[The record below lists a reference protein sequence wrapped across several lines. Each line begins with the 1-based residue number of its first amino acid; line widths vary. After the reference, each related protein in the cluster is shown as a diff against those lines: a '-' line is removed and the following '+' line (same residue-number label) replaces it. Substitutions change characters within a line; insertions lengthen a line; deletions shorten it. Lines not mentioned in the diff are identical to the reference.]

1 MRFVFFS
8 KILGSA
14 AHDIYQSLKVRSSY
28 IEQLRNL
35 DVIVSRFI
43 PTLLHLLRLDQGPL
57 KVFKLDLWAVD
68 EFHIE
73 CTYIHTH
80 PGLVP
85 NAYSQTMRQSQ
96 PLVSPYWQLISIT
109 ELF

>member
-1 MRFVFFS
+1 MRFVFS
-8 KILGSA
+8 TVLVSV

-35 DVIVSRFI
+35 DFIVSRFI

-73 CTYIHTH
+73 CTYIYIHS
-80 PGLVP
+80 GLVSEV
-85 NAYSQTMRQSQ
+85 YSQTMRQSQ
-96 PLVSPYWQLISIT
+96 PLAFHYWQLISIT